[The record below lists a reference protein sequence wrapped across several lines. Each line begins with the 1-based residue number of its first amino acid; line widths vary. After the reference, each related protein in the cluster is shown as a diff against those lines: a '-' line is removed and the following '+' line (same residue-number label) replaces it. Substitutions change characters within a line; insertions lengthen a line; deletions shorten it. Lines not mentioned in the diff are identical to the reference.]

1 MVSCSPLR
9 KRAASKP
16 SIWAWWNWNE
26 MGNVVL
32 KNPRR
37 YLPQARKGLVN
48 SSE

>member
-26 MGNVVL
+26 MDKVVL
-32 KNPRR
+32 NSLLR